1 MGAMVELLRLVESV
15 VPAALRARAVRA
27 TLEGLSDQMVQRLVL
42 VEVSLKTIH
51 MQLEL

>member
-15 VPAALRARAVRA
+15 VPVVLRALEVRA
-27 TLEGLSDQMVQRLVL
+27 MLEDLSDQMVQQRAL